1 MSVLSGMDFMF
12 ILVPIFLIGIFV
24 FVISTM
30 FAKDVKHSK
39 DKSKDIVLEE
49 AEKKEKFK

>member
-1 MSVLSGMDFMF
+1 MSILGGVDFMF

-24 FVISTM
+24 FVISTI
-30 FAKDVKHSK
+30 FANDVKHSK
-39 DKSKDIVLEE
+39 DKSKAIILEE